1 MDNYFDNKQ
10 LTDAFKRLDL
20 SAKRT
25 LIFDYEGTL
34 SESITRLKTFGK
46 KGYLTFVKDGK
57 NKLLVSRS
65 YHYLYNYFLDFSFG
79 AVEVDGD
86 NLLIEFDY
94 SKDSIIE
101 EAYFVCGEN
110 MQKLDVKENTMTG
123 SLLELREDLLLT
135 KPVELAIIFRNEI
148 SEEPLNVRF
157 LIPVQ
162 ENFINSLTNDILL
175 ISKKERLHLVPLYE
189 NKVDIL
195 VEEVIS
201 QRKIITEVIGLTKQN
216 STATSSEEFM
226 GGYWLVDL
234 GGIRYIV
241 SAPGNSSTFDDAVAR
256 VENRFTS
263 RKDFVKKISLPILR
277 ATYNVLGY
285 DKYNKLQ
292 LWADRTLRDT
302 PYKFYTRNKELIE
315 VSEDRVLI
323 ESFHGTRFTGNMFYI
338 AKELSDNYNYEIAI
352 VAIESQKQEVQKKL
366 DKYGIRAKIVQRN
379 SKEYFIRICSS
390 KYLINDSTWATHVTP
405 KSEQVFVNSWHG
417 TPLKTMG
424 KKIKNSPFALSNTQR
439 NFFMTDYLI
448 VPNQFTKDVFEEDY
462 MLKNLKSQD
471 VYIGPSPRTS
481 HLVAPST
488 TRRNEKIRIV
498 WMPTW
503 RGEGNDATGSKN
515 IALYERMDAI
525 ARSLPDNYE
534 FFVNP
539 HQMILASIDMNNF
552 KMQVVPE
559 EFEIYDFLKTSDIL
573 ITDYS
578 SIMFDYAIMNKK
590 VVLDIYDIDEYLADR
605 GLYLNIEKLPFAL
618 ARNEVELLEK
628 ITEEQE
634 VNYEDFNKLYNQHD
648 NPNGAHDFVE
658 MFLSGEKR
666 MRKIEKKNVLIFPGP
681 LTPNGITTSAL
692 NLLANVNNDKYNF
705 VLYLPMNLVRG
716 RDNRLS
722 DALNMGFDYI
732 PSPPRIVLN
741 NPEKLVYRKFVS
753 RLNLSRDEKA
763 ILNQAFKKE
772 VQRIFNKLTF
782 SDVIHFTGYDA
793 NPSKMFENID
803 TRRHMWVHNNL
814 NEELLIKNNLNRDV
828 LFDMYEVAT
837 TIDVVNPEVREKL
850 LATSYFADDVRDK
863 VGVVK
868 NTIDFKGILE
878 RSQED
883 VEYITDDVREIL
895 ADPDSIKFI
904 NIARFS
910 PEKGLDRLVK
920 AFNAVSA
927 NNPDKK
933 LYLFLIGGNG
943 VEKNNIVNLI
953 ESSDF
958 KNTIYLYENVNPL
971 PLLRKSDLFVL
982 SSYYEGLPMVFFESL
997 TLDVPILSTDIP
1009 GPRDFLSQGYGNIC
1023 ENSVEGITE
1032 GMQEYLEGKLN
1043 LDIKSLEEFND
1054 TAIEEFYN
1062 ILNKN

>member
-25 LIFDYEGTL
+25 LVFDYVGTL

-46 KGYLTFVKDGK
+46 KGYITFVEDGK
-57 NKLLVSRS
+57 NKLLVARS

-79 AVEVDGD
+79 AVEVLGNDV
-86 NLLIEFDY
+86 LIEFDY
-94 SKDSIIE
+94 SRNNIIE

-110 MQKLDVKENTMTG
+110 MQKLDIKENKLTG

-157 LIPVQ
+157 LIPVK
-162 ENFINSLTNDILL
+162 ENFINSLTDDILL
-175 ISKKERLHLVPLYE
+175 ISKKERLNLVPLYE
-189 NKVDIL
+189 NKVNIL
-195 VEEVIS
+195 VEEVIP
-201 QRKIITEVIGLTKQN
+201 QGKIIVEVIGLTDQK
-216 STATSSEEFM
+216 SKIAPGGEFM
-226 GGYWLVDL
+226 GGYWLLDIS
-234 GGIRYIV
+234 GIRYIV
-241 SAPGNSSTFDDAVAR
+241 SAPNNSSTFDNAVAR
-256 VENRFTS
+256 VENRYTQ
-263 RKDFVKKISLPILR
+263 RKDFAKKISLPILR
-277 ATYNVLGY
+277 AAYNILGY
-285 DKYNKLQ
+285 DRYNKLQ

-302 PYKFYTRNKELIE
+302 PYKFYTRNKDLIE
-315 VSEDRVLI
+315 VLENRVLI
-323 ESFHGTRFTGNMFYI
+323 ESFHGTRFAGNMFYI

-352 VAIESQKQEVQKKL
+352 VAIESQKQEVQRKL
-366 DKYGIRAKIVQRN
+366 DKYGIQAKIVQRN
-379 SKEYFIRICSS
+379 SKEYFTRICSS

-405 KSEQVFVNSWHG
+405 KLGQVFVNSWHG

-448 VPNQFTKDVFEEDY
+448 VSNQFTKDIFEEDY
-462 MLKNLKSQD
+462 MLSNLKSQD
-471 VYIGPSPRTS
+471 VYVGPSPRTS
-481 HLVAPST
+481 HLVTPSGAKQS
-488 TRRNEKIRIV
+488 EKIRVV

-515 IALYERMDAI
+515 IALYKRMDAI

-539 HQMILASIDMNNF
+539 HQMILASIDMDDF

-590 VVLDIYDIDEYLADR
+590 IVLDIYDMDEYLADR
-605 GLYLNIEKLPFAL
+605 GVYLNIEELPFAL
-618 ARNEVELLEK
+618 ARNDVELLEK
-628 ITEEQE
+628 IVEEHE
-634 VNYEDFNKLYNQHD
+634 VNYEEFNKLYNPHD

-658 MFLSGEKR
+658 MFLSGEER
-666 MRKIEKKNVLIFPGP
+666 LRKIEKKNVLIFPGP

-692 NLLANVNNDKYNF
+692 NLLANIKDDRYNF

-716 RDNRLS
+716 YNDRLD
-722 DALNMGFDYI
+722 DALNTGFDYI

-741 NPEKLVYRKFVS
+741 DPEKLIYRKFVS
-753 RLNLSRDEKA
+753 RLSLSLQEKA

-772 VQRIFNKLTF
+772 VRRIFSGLTF

-793 NPSKMFENID
+793 NPSKILENMNA
-803 TRRHMWVHNNL
+803 RRHMWVHNNL

-828 LFDMYEVAT
+828 LFDMYSAAT
-837 TIDVVNPEVREKL
+837 TIDVVNHEVCDEL
-850 LATSYFADDVRDK
+850 LATSYFADDVRGK
-863 VGVVK
+863 VGVVR

-878 RSQED
+878 KSQED

-895 ADPDSIKFI
+895 EDPDNIKFI

-920 AFNAVSA
+920 AFNTVSA
-927 NNPDKK
+927 NNPDKR

-943 VEKNNIVNLI
+943 VEKNNIINLI

-958 KNTIYLYENVNPL
+958 KDNIYLYENVNPL
-971 PLLRKSDLFVL
+971 PLLKKADLFVL

-997 TLDVPILSTDIP
+997 TLNVPILSTNIP
-1009 GPRDFLSQGYGNIC
+1009 GPRDFLGQGYGNIC
-1023 ENSVEGITE
+1023 KNSTEGIAE

-1043 LDIKSLEEFND
+1043 LDIKSLKEFND
-1054 TAIEEFYN
+1054 KALEEFYN